1 MMSSNNRLFL
11 QLENEKAARMN
22 AEENAATLVR
32 QRELDEKKMRELEA
46 IRTQLEELL
55 DEERQAKKD
64 EEIVRTLQV
73 RQTQTE
79 WRITQPSYPI
89 CSENEDTPSNCT
101 LYVFFFRI
109 FIKNDLE
116 GFITKQKISKSH
128 GFMQVR

>member
-1 MMSSNNRLFL
+1 MRIINNRRIRVFVSF
-11 QLENEKAARMN
+11 QLENEKAARMS

-73 RQTQTE
+73 RQGLTSL
-79 WRITQPSYPI
+79 I
-89 CSENEDTPSNCT
+89 
-101 LYVFFFRI
+101 
-109 FIKNDLE
+109 
-116 GFITKQKISKSH
+116 
-128 GFMQVR
+128 

>member
-1 MMSSNNRLFL
+1 
-11 QLENEKAARMN
+11 MN

-73 RQTQTE
+73 RTT
-79 WRITQPSYPI
+79 
-89 CSENEDTPSNCT
+89 D
-101 LYVFFFRI
+101 
-109 FIKNDLE
+109 
-116 GFITKQKISKSH
+116 
-128 GFMQVR
+128 

>member
-1 MMSSNNRLFL
+1 
-11 QLENEKAARMN
+11 MN

-79 WRITQPSYPI
+79 WNHATFLYSISTGCVNSRILATS
-89 CSENEDTPSNCT
+89 
-101 LYVFFFRI
+101 
-109 FIKNDLE
+109 KNRAS
-116 GFITKQKISKSH
+116 Q
-128 GFMQVR
+128 

>member
-1 MMSSNNRLFL
+1 M
-11 QLENEKAARMN
+11 ENEKAARMN

-73 RQTQTE
+73 RQRRSSGCVNS
-79 WRITQPSYPI
+79 RILAI
-89 CSENEDTPSNCT
+89 AWNHANFLC
-101 LYVFFFRI
+101 
-109 FIKNDLE
+109 
-116 GFITKQKISKSH
+116 SKSI
-128 GFMQVR
+128 GCVNSRLAVSKSWASQ

>member
-1 MMSSNNRLFL
+1 
-11 QLENEKAARMN
+11 MN

-73 RQTQTE
+73 RH
-79 WRITQPSYPI
+79 RLSGITQPSYAK
-89 CSENEDTPSNCT
+89 
-101 LYVFFFRI
+101 Y
-109 FIKNDLE
+109 K
-116 GFITKQKISKSH
+116 H
-128 GFMQVR
+128 

>member
-1 MMSSNNRLFL
+1 
-11 QLENEKAARMN
+11 MN

-79 WRITQPSYPI
+79 WNHLTIPCNKSRGCVNSRILATS
-89 CSENEDTPSNCT
+89 
-101 LYVFFFRI
+101 
-109 FIKNDLE
+109 KNRAS
-116 GFITKQKISKSH
+116 Q
-128 GFMQVR
+128 

>member
-1 MMSSNNRLFL
+1 
-11 QLENEKAARMN
+11 MN

-73 RQTQTE
+73 RQGLT
-79 WRITQPSYPI
+79 SPI
-89 CSENEDTPSNCT
+89 
-101 LYVFFFRI
+101 
-109 FIKNDLE
+109 
-116 GFITKQKISKSH
+116 
-128 GFMQVR
+128 

>member
-1 MMSSNNRLFL
+1 
-11 QLENEKAARMN
+11 MN

-73 RQTQTE
+73 RQ
-79 WRITQPSYPI
+79 RRGGITQPSYAAKNTSCVNSRVLPI
-89 CSENEDTPSNCT
+89 P
-101 LYVFFFRI
+101 
-109 FIKNDLE
+109 
-116 GFITKQKISKSH
+116 KSRTS
-128 GFMQVR
+128 Q